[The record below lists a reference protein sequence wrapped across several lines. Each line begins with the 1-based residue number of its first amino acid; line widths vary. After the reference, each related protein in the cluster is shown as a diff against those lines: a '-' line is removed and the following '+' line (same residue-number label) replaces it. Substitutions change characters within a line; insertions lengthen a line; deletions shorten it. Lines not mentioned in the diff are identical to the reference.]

1 MASGK
6 HSKSA
11 HVFHSKEYYPSC
23 ARISR
28 AAFCHNLARAREYAG
43 DAEVMAILK
52 ADAYGHGAEEIA
64 RWAQA
69 EGIRWFGIAQL
80 GEAMALRRKIGE
92 GAHILSLMAEPDAPL
107 SEALELSIDLTVS
120 SEELLDRISRAS
132 AECGMA
138 ARVHIE
144 VDTGMAR
151 GGVSIHDFG
160 DFVRNL
166 ADYEESGLIEVIGLW
181 SHLACADEPDSS
193 VTAEQIKLFEQ
204 ARCIMSSAGIH
215 PEFVHL
221 AASAGMMWHPQ
232 TRYTMVRPG
241 IMLYGLSPNPKV
253 ATAAEL
259 DLQPVMRLEA
269 TVVSVRDVPQDTGVS
284 YGHTAH
290 TGAPAHLATIP
301 LGYADGIPRA
311 ASNCAYVQFNGQ
323 LRPLI
328 GRVCMDQFVIDAPEA
343 RPGDTV
349 TLFGAEADSL
359 SADDWGQYAGTI
371 GYEIVTKIGVR
382 VPREYC
388 DDEYCNDE
396 YCGNEE

>member
-11 HVFHSKEYYPSC
+11 HVFHSKEYYPSR

-43 DAEVMAILK
+43 GAEVMAIVK
-52 ADAYGHGAEEIA
+52 ADAYGHGVEEIT

-69 EGIRWFGIAQL
+69 EGVRWFGIAQL

-107 SEALELSIDLTVS
+107 ADALELGIDLTVG
-120 SEELLDRISRAS
+120 SEDLLDRISHAS

-151 GGVSIHDFG
+151 GGVSIADFPE
-160 DFVRNL
+160 FAETL

-181 SHLACADEPDSS
+181 SHLACADEPDSP
-193 VTAEQIKLFEQ
+193 VTAEQVKLFEQ
-204 ARCIMSSAGIH
+204 AQEILSSFGVQ
-215 PEFVHL
+215 PECVHL
-221 AASAGMMWHPQ
+221 AASAGIIWHPR
-232 TRYTMVRPG
+232 THYTMVRPG
-241 IMLYGLSPNPKV
+241 IMLYGLSPNPEV
-253 ATAAEL
+253 ATAQEL
-259 DLQPVMRLEA
+259 DLEPVMRLEA
-269 TVVSVRDVPQDTGVS
+269 SVVSVRDVPQNTGVS

-290 TGAPAHLATIP
+290 TQAPAHLATVP
-301 LGYADGIPRA
+301 LGYADGIARS
-311 ASNCAYVQFNGQ
+311 ASNSACVHVHGQ
-323 LRPLI
+323 LRPI
-328 GRVCMDQFVIDAPEA
+328 VGRVCMDQFVIDAPGVHV
-343 RPGDTV
+343 GDTV
-349 TLFGAEADSL
+349 TLFGGECGSP
-359 SADDWGQYAGTI
+359 SADDWGRYTGTI
-371 GYEIVTKIGVR
+371 GYEIVTRIGVR

-388 DDEYCNDE
+388 DDEE
-396 YCGNEE
+396 